1 MTLLKSTL
9 RAGAF
14 GLAFCAATAGNAQ
27 SKVEQAGDVL
37 QVALPLAAAVC
48 AYRKQ
53 DFKRY
58 TVRFVGQGLF
68 VEGSKAA
75 LGHAK
80 INKRPDGA
88 YGRTTPT
95 YKGFPSGHTAA
106 AFYGASYLAHN
117 CLQTKGQKALAYG
130 LAAFVGGSR
139 IQANKHT
146 AAQVVAG
153 ALVGYY
159 FDNLTVQFDRGTV
172 NFGLRYKF

>member
-1 MTLLKSTL
+1 MTILTTSL
-9 RAGAF
+9 RAGTFA
-14 GLAFCAATAGNAQ
+14 LALCVATTGNAQ
-27 SKVEQAGDVL
+27 SKVETAGDVL

-48 AYRKQ
+48 AIRKK
-53 DFKRY
+53 DFMPY
-58 TVRFVGQGLF
+58 AGRFVAQGLF

-88 YGRTTPT
+88 YGLTTPT

-106 AFYGASYLAHN
+106 AFYGASYLSHN
-117 CLQTKGQKALAYG
+117 CLQTRNQKALAYG
-130 LAAFVGGSR
+130 LAAFVGASR

-159 FDNLTVQFDRGTV
+159 FDNLTVKFDEGRV
-172 NFGLRYKF
+172 DFGLRYKF